1 VTIIQAIAQVESG
14 GKVVAGDKGAALS
27 MYQIHRAAWL
37 DVRDHKLRS
46 APAELLDI
54 GEHYEDIGADSA
66 EGRLRAEN
74 CAVLYE
80 LILADRLTR
89 AGAMPT
95 AANIYACWNLGF
107 EGFKQRH
114 FDILQCPKR
123 TMDNAR
129 RVAILVKLS
138 KRNEQI

>member
-1 VTIIQAIAQVESG
+1 MTIIQAIAQVESG
-14 GKVVAGDKGAALS
+14 GKVVPGDKGAALG

-37 DVRDHKLRS
+37 DVRDYKQQS

-54 GEHYEDIGADSA
+54 GEHFEDIGADTA
-66 EGRLRAEN
+66 DGRLRSEN

-80 LILADRLTR
+80 LILTDRLTR
-89 AGAMPT
+89 AGVMPT
-95 AANIYACWNLGF
+95 PANIYACWNLGF
-107 EGFKQRH
+107 EGFKKRH

-129 RVAILVKLS
+129 RVAILVKIS
-138 KRNEQI
+138 GDAP